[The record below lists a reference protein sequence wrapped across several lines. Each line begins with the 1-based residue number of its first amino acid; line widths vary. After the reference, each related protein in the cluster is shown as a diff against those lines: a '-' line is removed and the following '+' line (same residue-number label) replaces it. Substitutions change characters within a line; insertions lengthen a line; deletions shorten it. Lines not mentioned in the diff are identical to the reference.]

1 VTGKGSRL
9 TRQGVEWVRGVRVS
23 GTLRGSSGTLT
34 VTGSQ
39 AAAGSIRFTRTT
51 ATGTLGGKSFTA
63 R

>member
-1 VTGKGSRL
+1 M
-9 TRQGVEWVRGVRVS
+9 RVS

-51 ATGTLGGKSFTA
+51 ATGTLGGQVVHRTMNSAGSKSRVLA
-63 R
+63 WYSRM